1 MSVTPYQQEAFGVF
15 ATRLYE
21 PDMCAPI
28 VARAKTQDEW
38 EAAQVVVDS
47 GGQSRDATLPETRA
61 ARTLNRSQIAA
72 TCDDFEER
80 VRRVV
85 NPMLRQ
91 VWGVDLLRQEG
102 TEIVRYSPG
111 GHYIPHKDANELEL
125 ANRYFTM
132 LCYLN
137 DSFEGG
143 KTSFISLNFT
153 ATPAPGK
160 TLVFP
165 SRYMHCAEPVTRG
178 EKFVFITWL
187 CGPPPIKWI

>member
-1 MSVTPYQQEAFGVF
+1 MTPYQQEAFGVF

-21 PDMCAPI
+21 PDMCASI
-28 VARAKTQDEW
+28 VAHIRTQGEW

-61 ARTLNRSQIAA
+61 ARTLNRLHIPA

-80 VRRVV
+80 VRRVI

-91 VWGVDLLRQEG
+91 VWGVDLLQQEG

-125 ANRYFTM
+125 ANRYFTV

-143 KTSFISLNFT
+143 KTSFTSLNFT

-160 TLVFP
+160 TIVFP
-165 SRYMHCAEPVTRG
+165 SRYLHCAEPVTRG
-178 EKFVFITWL
+178 EKFVFISWL